1 MMEYRWLSV
10 EEFCEYLDVKRDT
23 VYKQINEKSMPAH
36 RLGRHW
42 KFKKEQIDVWGDA
55 GGSAE
60 KPILY
65 QEIKLSMAE
74 PIHDKI
80 KRSLQAAEGLYHRL
94 VLLVGETGS
103 GKTGVLREVA
113 EEFGS
118 SVVNIN
124 LALSGELLELTAKQ
138 RSLRLPAI
146 LEQIADQAQSPVVL
160 DNLEILFDKDL
171 QQDPLRLLQSISRN
185 RAVVAS
191 WNGIMNSGRLLYAET
206 GHPEY
211 RSYDSVDALIVEM
224 RGEGLGARD
233 EI

>member
-1 MMEYRWLSV
+1 
-10 EEFCEYLDVKRDT
+10 
-23 VYKQINEKSMPAH
+23 
-36 RLGRHW
+36 
-42 KFKKEQIDVWGDA
+42 
-55 GGSAE
+55 
-60 KPILY
+60 
-65 QEIKLSMAE
+65 MAE

-103 GKTGVLREVA
+103 GKTDVLRDIA

-118 SVVNIN
+118 SVVNVN

-138 RSLRLPAI
+138 RSLRLPGI
-146 LEQIADQAQSPVVL
+146 LDQIADQAQSPVVL

-211 RSYDSVDALIVEM
+211 RSYDSVDALIVAMDGTATVDPANNNREA
-224 RGEGLGARD
+224 GQA
-233 EI
+233 